1 MSSLLRLALVG
12 LLAVLVAGCSVDTTV
27 EVVVREDGSGVVRV
41 RVVADAEAVKAVEAG
56 GATIDAAVRLG
67 DLEGGGW
74 TVGTWDKADDG
85 SASLVLSHPFDN
97 VSEVAGIFSQASGDG
112 GPFHDVQASRER
124 GLLATEYSVTGEVD
138 LENVETG
145 VAGDEELVQSLAAQ
159 GVNVAAI
166 DQQLLASLQSSFSLE
181 LVVKLP
187 NEKPAT
193 ITATPGKV
201 TPIDATASV
210 RNTQRM
216 ILLIAAAGF
225 ALLAV
230 VVWIRGGRRRRRRG
244 RGAPPRPPSAPS
256 GRARSRPASGPA
268 PGRPA
273 SGPASGRPASPPPP
287 PPRPTRRP
295 GPGSQPHRAPRPP
308 GPQPDWRP

>member
-159 GVNVAAI
+159 GVDVAAI

-244 RGAPPRPPSAPS
+244 RSAPPRPPSAPS
-256 GRARSRPASGPA
+256 GR
-268 PGRPA
+268 
-273 SGPASGRPASPPPP
+273 PASGRPASGRPAPPPQPP

-308 GPQPDWRP
+308 GPPPDWRP